1 MSPVDRKLTII
12 RLLIGKWVTM
22 IDKRTVSGILY
33 RGRVLILAGSFV
45 TAMVE
50 NSRHPVPL
58 WSYGLKPFLSPDKA
72 VYLSWGRH
80 LAIFFPLLLYGV
92 SLFIRLSATATM
104 PKGSVWSMPAISAS
118 FVNDGL
124 YTLLRHPLYTG
135 SAGMIL
141 ALSLMSSLQGALVL
155 CGVGGPFLYFL
166 AKYEEERLL
175 LSIPDY
181 KDYMMRT
188 PAFCP
193 RSLSVHSVFHASITP
208 LRKHLGYA
216 LRSEAANVSLLAGF
230 MSFWVKP
237 DLKLFWAMF
246 SIAFLLSLTAP
257 QWIPSESR

>member
-1 MSPVDRKLTII
+1 
-12 RLLIGKWVTM
+12 M
-22 IDKRTVSGILY
+22 IDKSTVSDIIY
-33 RGRVLILAGSFV
+33 RGRVLILAASFV
-45 TAMVE
+45 AAMLE

-72 VYLSWGRH
+72 VYFSLGRH
-80 LAIFFPLLLYGV
+80 LAIFFPLLLYSV
-92 SLFIRLSATATM
+92 SLFIRLSATATV
-104 PKGSVWSMPAISAS
+104 PKGSVWSMPAISES
-118 FVNDGL
+118 FMRDGL
-124 YTLLRHPLYTG
+124 YTFLRHPLYTG

-141 ALSLMSSLQGALVL
+141 ALSLMSSLQGALIL

-166 AKYEEERLL
+166 AKYEEGRLL
-175 LSIPDY
+175 LNNPDY
-181 KDYMMRT
+181 KTYMMDT
-188 PAFCP
+188 PAFWP
-193 RSLSVHSVFHASITP
+193 RRFSAQSVFHASINP

-237 DLKLFWAMF
+237 DLKLFWVMF